1 MRSIYQII
9 LKYAKTYTKLLFF
22 GIIEWNI
29 MGVFVL
35 AETNINEP
43 WVSTKEISEHLGVT
57 IETVRKWIKVK
68 AIPCSRMGKL
78 WKFKKSEV
86 DEWVKSGGAAEE
98 RND

>member
-1 MRSIYQII
+1 
-9 LKYAKTYTKLLFF
+9 
-22 GIIEWNI
+22 
-29 MGVFVL
+29 MGVLVL

-57 IETVRKWIKVK
+57 IETVRKWIKAK
-68 AIPCSRMGKL
+68 TIPCCRMGKL